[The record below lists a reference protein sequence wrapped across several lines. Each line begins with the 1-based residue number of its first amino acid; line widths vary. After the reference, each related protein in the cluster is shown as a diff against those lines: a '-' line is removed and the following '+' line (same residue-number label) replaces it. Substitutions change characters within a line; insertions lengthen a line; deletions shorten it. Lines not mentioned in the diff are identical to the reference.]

1 MKANLNN
8 LHIFSNCSLDVNER
22 FGRMFDWSEPSARV
36 FGLPNVDG
44 SIGYA
49 LNGAIK
55 ELEDYLDAYAA
66 STLGYTRESDLI
78 ENERHF
84 NRIVKALHR

>member
-1 MKANLNN
+1 MNANPNN
-8 LHIFSNCSLDVNER
+8 IHIFVNCSFDVNDR
-22 FGRMFDWSEPSARV
+22 FGRMFDWSEPAARV

-44 SIGYA
+44 SLGYA
-49 LNGAIK
+49 LKGAIK
-55 ELEDYLDAYAA
+55 ELEDYLDAYAV